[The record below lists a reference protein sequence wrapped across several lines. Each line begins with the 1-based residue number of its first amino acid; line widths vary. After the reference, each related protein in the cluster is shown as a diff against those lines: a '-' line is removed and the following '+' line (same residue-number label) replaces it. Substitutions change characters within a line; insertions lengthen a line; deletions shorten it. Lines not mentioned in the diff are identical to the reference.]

1 MPGWVAM
8 VAKKGCSAVNIMDGG
23 RGRGDQDGKSPET
36 YMCPLYSVDV
46 VTDHQ
51 GATQNLVMISST
63 GTRAQAAHGLAVLVL
78 HGQGLNI
85 SPLTIRSAHQG
96 ILILF
101 YR

>member
-51 GATQNLVMISST
+51 GAAQNLVMISST
-63 GTRAQAAHGLAVLVL
+63 GTRPGCAWAGRSRPAWSRFGDFAVDDSLGPPG
-78 HGQGLNI
+78 HLN
-85 SPLTIRSAHQG
+85 SFL
-96 ILILF
+96 
-101 YR
+101 